1 MSSNYLNKYSNKI
14 LEKQFKNE
22 QKSVKFELDLIE
34 SLKTLA

>member
-1 MSSNYLNKYSNKI
+1 MSTNYLNKYSNKI

-22 QKSVKFELDLIE
+22 QKSVKLELDLIE